1 MDAVLV
7 IDKSD
12 IRALAIA
19 ILTGVRKVV
28 QFGFLDFIEF
38 LGLMTSCDSEP
49 F

>member
-7 IDKSD
+7 FDKSD

-19 ILTGVRKVV
+19 ILTGIEEVV
-28 QFGFLDFIEF
+28 QFGLLDFIEF
-38 LGLMTSCDSEP
+38 LGLMTSCDLEP